1 MFNHPDYKHEFIR
14 RAKKL
19 TIKQA
24 REWSGHA
31 SGLGRPSKMPGFS
44 TSLPAKECKNGAKLR
59 KVKGSVC
66 EGCYAYK
73 GNYGTPS
80 VQKGLYRRFTALLN
94 SDEGFWLSGMYRLI
108 SHQTDPND
116 PYFRIH
122 DSGDFQSVEHVL
134 RWVRLAKLLPWVKFW
149 APSKE
154 YAFIRKAM
162 KLVNDWPENLVIRL
176 SAPMLGADGAK
187 AWKRDGI
194 PYSTVD
200 HGKGHEC
207 PAPTQGN
214 QCGDCRACW
223 DILVPVVDYHKH

>member
-1 MFNHPDYKHEFIR
+1 MFRINAAAGLTLKEAR
-14 RAKKL
+14 R
-19 TIKQA
+19 IV
-24 REWSGHA
+24 GHA
-31 SGLGRPSKMPGFS
+31 SGLGKPSKMPGHS
-44 TSLPAKECKNGAKLR
+44 TSIPAAECKTGSKLR

-66 EGCYAYK
+66 EKCYAFR

-80 VQKGLYRRFTALLN
+80 VQKGLYRRLNALLN
-94 SDEGFWLSGMYRLI
+94 ADPVIYAGAMVRLI
-108 SHQTDPND
+108 GHYTDPND

-122 DSGDFQSVEHVL
+122 DSGDFQSVEHIL
-134 RWVRLAKLLPWVKFW
+134 LWVRIARMLPWVNFW

-162 KLVNDWPENLVIRL
+162 KQVSDWPENLMIRL

-194 PYSTVD
+194 PYSTVN

-207 PAPTQGN
+207 PAPTQDNECGN
-214 QCGDCRACW
+214 CRACW
-223 DILVPVVDYHKH
+223 DRSVPVVDYHKH